1 MRPTANGE
9 SERERERTKNKPPFL
24 SFLLRL
30 FAAGYATESQR
41 NIMGFLLL
49 HKSQLGQTVQ
59 TSFFWW
65 TKNGWP
71 QKQCWYIFMLFPNPK
86 RRNNYGTTGGCWSLT
101 FFSSLPLRTQKFF
114 TRTLEM
120 SRNALLHRCDRGDTF
135 CLWQLWVLS
144 CSSMLPA
151 PVGGGSNW
159 GFWGSIDLGFTGN
172 TPKNGNLHFNRKN
185 WWSDGSVP
193 VGWFKDCHV
202 INVHPLKPM

>member
-1 MRPTANGE
+1 MWPTANGE
-9 SERERERTKNKPPFL
+9 SDIERERERASISLFSLAVVCGWICHKFKQIWGSSYFTSHSWVKLFKPQIF
-24 SFLLRL
+24 
-30 FAAGYATESQR
+30 GGQR
-41 NIMGFLLL
+41 M
-49 HKSQLGQTVQ
+49 V
-59 TSFFWW
+59 
-65 TKNGWP
+65 NGWP
-71 QKQCWYIFMLFPNPK
+71 QKQCWYIFMPFPNPK

-101 FFSSLPLRTQKFF
+101 WILPLRTQKFF
-114 TRTLEM
+114 TRILEM

-172 TPKNGNLHFNRKN
+172 TPKNCNLHFNRKN
-185 WWSDGSVP
+185 WWSDGSVL